1 MARGNSTRRNL
12 AESEISKLIRGDKD
26 ALQAQAN
33 KGGNTAPA
41 QPTAQAPTPTPAPT
55 PAPTPVAPNPAQ
67 PTTQA
72 LSPQEVAEL
81 QAQMAADAAKEQAMK
96 DYFKN
101 LQQKGEFDSEQAAEA
116 AREAAFKA
124 WVEGQRSLA
133 EAAAMAAPKSAAK
146 AAQKAGLANA
156 NAEEKAGK
164 KKKGEGKQG
173 GGKQPWYLRSGRG
186 PAGIIF
192 GGGRGN
198 IDELNLPGGAQ
209 QEVLSEALTNLRRKA
224 GVSKSF
230 LLGKAGGAPPAAP
243 SGPSK

>member
-1 MARGNSTRRNL
+1 
-12 AESEISKLIRGDKD
+12 
-26 ALQAQAN
+26 
-33 KGGNTAPA
+33 
-41 QPTAQAPTPTPAPT
+41 
-55 PAPTPVAPNPAQ
+55 
-67 PTTQA
+67 
-72 LSPQEVAEL
+72 VAEL
-81 QAQMAADAAKEQAMK
+81 QAFMAEDAAKEQAMK

-133 EAAAMAAPKSAAK
+133 EAAAMASPKSA
-146 AAQKAGLANA
+146 QKSGLANA

-173 GGKQPWYLRSGRG
+173 AGKQPWYLRSGRG

-209 QEVLSEALTNLRRKA
+209 QEVLSEALTNLRHKA